1 MATPLSPEALSYYAQ
16 MGIAVPQQAQ
26 PDVSAYAPQPMQ
38 QQPLRPSPARQEYV
52 GLIQNRMNELIQ
64 QAGGAERVSRAGLM
78 DIARQKAM
86 EDIAMLYGPA
96 PAIEQP
102 QKPLRVEPIPGTE
115 KVMVYGA
122 GMQSP
127 QFIEAAKP
135 AEPAQMQP
143 IFDAQGQPI
152 PGMGMLNGEVKTFE
166 APQKAA
172 EAKAKAASENI
183 GLAADVVS
191 TVDNLLADE
200 NALQWAGG
208 MTGSVLGKFPGT
220 TSGIR
225 QKIEQLRDQIG
236 LFGRKAIVGQGQ
248 GSISDAEQKMAK
260 EALAQVITEG
270 TDEQLIGSLKAVRQK
285 FGGILERLQSE
296 AQGMPAATTQPAAAP
311 QKRVFVPGKG
321 FQ

>member
-1 MATPLSPEALSYYAQ
+1 MATPLSPEALSYYAHL
-16 MGIAVPQQAQ
+16 GIPVPQQAQ

-64 QAGGAERVSRAGLM
+64 QAGGVERVSRAGLM

-96 PAIEQP
+96 PTIEQP
-102 QKPLRVEPIPGTE
+102 QKPLQVQPIPGTE

-127 QFIEAAKP
+127 QFIEAAKS
-135 AEPAQMQP
+135 AQPAQMQP

-285 FGGILERLQSE
+285 FGGILDRLQSE
-296 AQGMPAATTQPAAAP
+296 AQGMPAATTQPSAAP